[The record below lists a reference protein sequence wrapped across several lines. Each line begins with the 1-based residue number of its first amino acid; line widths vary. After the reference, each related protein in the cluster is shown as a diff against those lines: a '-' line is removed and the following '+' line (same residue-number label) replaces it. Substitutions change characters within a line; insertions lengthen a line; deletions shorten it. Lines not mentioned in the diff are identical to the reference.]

1 MRRLLAVCGLGVLSA
16 CPPSAL
22 PEVGDEPFEASAG
35 TCVAGTTTT
44 FAECSTG
51 SGLFGEWTLD
61 ARARP
66 AYRYRFD
73 QLSDARA
80 SFENSEGIDR
90 RDHWAA
96 FGNARVNAMAF
107 NDGHVEV
114 VDQDRGVTFWNA
126 YDEAR
131 RNYSGG
137 FGWLDDGEATWCT
150 GWKWRPQPSR
160 TTREVGMV
168 SARSSVE
175 HRGVRSERELFA
187 PAGDDAVVLADVTLT
202 NTSDRAR
209 TLTHYEYWDVARR
222 NIEINWLVSGDL
234 SPEIPATVRAERDA
248 RNADFREALSW
259 DEAHRALVL
268 RRTPV
273 DGVTRPSADTPDPR
287 DWYPADPFLAVLK
300 GDVSGV
306 FTEQAAFFGDGGPAA
321 PAAVVT
327 RADATAASDGV
338 LGRST
343 TGNGQSRLFVVKTAL
358 TLAPGE
364 SKRLRF
370 AFGTVPNGAP
380 LELPAGWRTASAAD
394 AQAAVDTHLLRAEV
408 DGLPH
413 LTRELAWHAAQLEA
427 SVGRREYQ
435 GVHFVPQ
442 GSAYLYL
449 HGADG
454 AARDLGLFTLPLV
467 FTHPSLAREE
477 LELFM
482 QIQRADE
489 RRFSYAFQGH
499 GMVDDALGLH
509 KAPSDLDLFFLWALT
524 EYVFATRDASILDA
538 AVPYWPKDA
547 VPNATG
553 WDHTRDAIRHL
564 LDVVGTGPHG
574 LIRVGTG
581 DWSDGIVASST
592 ADRSVAI
599 RDGESVPNSQM
610 ALYVLPRAADLVEAR
625 DPALAAELRA
635 KLPGLRAAVQ
645 ATWRQAQF
653 GRAYFG
659 DGVLFHASTPDL
671 ESQVWPAIADDGFAS
686 PADAATLKTTVTT
699 RLDSPL
705 GATLWPGG
713 EVWPAISALWT
724 WGLVRQGDAAA
735 AWAHL
740 GRNGLQAHAVAFP
753 AVWYGIW
760 SGPDGASSQSGRA
773 WSSPATPMRDFPVQN
788 NNVHA
793 MALFAAFKAAGVET
807 TPRGLGIAPG
817 QSTTPYALV
826 SETLDVRW
834 DGSTLTG
841 AWRPPGSSGGE
852 VTVRLPSGKTQTFTR
867 TSGALGFA
875 LSE

>member
-1 MRRLLAVCGLGVLSA
+1 MRRLLALLGLLASSA
-16 CPPSAL
+16 CPPPAL
-22 PEVGDEPFEASAG
+22 PEVRDEPFVASAG
-35 TCVAGTTTT
+35 ACEAGTLDA
-44 FAECSTG
+44 FAACSTG

-61 ARARP
+61 GRARP

-96 FGNARVNAMAF
+96 FGNARVNALAF

-114 VDQDRGVTFWNA
+114 VDQDRGVTSWNA
-126 YDEAR
+126 YDER
-131 RNYSGG
+131 RKNYSGG

-150 GWKWRPQPSR
+150 GWKWRPRPSR
-160 TTREVGMV
+160 TSREFGMV
-168 SARSSVE
+168 SARFSVE
-175 HRGVRSERELFA
+175 HRGVRSDREVFA

-202 NTSDRAR
+202 NTSSQTR
-209 TLTHYEYWDVARR
+209 TVAHYEYWDVARR

-234 SPEIPATVRAERDA
+234 SAEIPATVRAERDA
-248 RNADFREALSW
+248 RNADFRETLTW
-259 DEAHRALVL
+259 DATHRALLL
-268 RRTPV
+268 RRAPV
-273 DGVTRPSADTPDPR
+273 EGVTRPDAGAPDAR
-287 DWYPADPFLAVLK
+287 DWYPADPFLAVLE
-300 GDVSGV
+300 GDASGV
-306 FTEQAAFFGDGGPAA
+306 FTEQAAFFGQGGPDA
-321 PAAVVT
+321 PQAVVT
-327 RADATAASDGV
+327 RAPTTPPVDGV
-338 LGRST
+338 IGRAT
-343 TGNGQSRLFVVKTAL
+343 TGNGQSRLFVVKTDV

-380 LELPAGWRTASAAD
+380 LEVPGRWRTATVD
-394 AQAAVDTHLLRAEV
+394 EAQAALDAHLLRAEV
-408 DGLPH
+408 GGLPH

-435 GVHFVPQ
+435 GLHVVPQ

-467 FTHPSLAREE
+467 FTHPALAREE
-477 LELFM
+477 LQLFM
-482 QIQRADE
+482 QVQRADD

-524 EYVFATRDASILDA
+524 EYVFATRDGSILDA

-547 VPNATG
+547 VPGATG

-574 LIRVGTG
+574 LLRIGTG

-592 ADRSVAI
+592 ADRAVAI
-599 RDGESVPNSQM
+599 RDGESVPNTQM
-610 ALYVLPRAADLVEAR
+610 ALYVLPRVAALVEAR
-625 DPALAAELRA
+625 DPALATELRQR
-635 KLPGLRAAVQ
+635 LPGLRAAVA
-645 ATWRQAQF
+645 ATWSQSQF

-659 DGVLFHASTPDL
+659 DGVLFRANTPDL
-671 ESQVWPAIADDGFAS
+671 EAQVWPAIANDGFPS
-686 PADAATLKTTVTT
+686 PADAATLRDTVTT

-705 GATLWPGG
+705 GVALSPGG
-713 EVWPAISALWT
+713 EVWPAISGLWT
-724 WGLVRQGDAAA
+724 WGLARQGDPSA

-740 GRNGLQAHAVAFP
+740 GRNGLEAHALAFP
-753 AVWYGIW
+753 EVWYGIW

-807 TPRGLGIAPG
+807 TPTGLAIAPG
-817 QSTTPYALV
+817 QTTTPYALR
-826 SETLDVRW
+826 SEALDVRW
-834 DGSTLTG
+834 DGARLSG
-841 AWRPPGSSGGE
+841 AWRPPGSDAGE
-852 VTVRLPSGKTQTFTR
+852 VRVTLPSGKTQRFSRAGGPVTFE
-867 TSGALGFA
+867 